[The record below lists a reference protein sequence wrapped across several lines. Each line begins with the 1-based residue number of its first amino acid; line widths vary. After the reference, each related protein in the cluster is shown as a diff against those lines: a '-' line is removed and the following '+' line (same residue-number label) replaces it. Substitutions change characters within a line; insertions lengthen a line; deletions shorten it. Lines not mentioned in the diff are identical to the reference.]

1 MTGFHCRSR
10 AGLFNIVYNRRKMLE
25 EDRKILKKSEELLE
39 YLKIAD
45 LKDEPASSLPYGHQR
60 LLEIARAMATQPKIL
75 LLDEPAAGMN
85 AQEKEDLISTIRG
98 IRKDF
103 GMSVLI
109 VEHDMDL
116 IMNISDDITVLNYG
130 ARIAHGV
137 PEEIRNNEEVIEAYL
152 GRSDS

>member
-1 MTGFHCRSR
+1 
-10 AGLFNIVYNRRKMLE
+10 
-25 EDRKILKKSEELLE
+25 
-39 YLKIAD
+39 
-45 LKDEPASSLPYGHQR
+45 
-60 LLEIARAMATQPKIL
+60 
-75 LLDEPAAGMN
+75 MN